1 MFKKDIAQ
9 LNKKIDKEGLALHV
23 VKKNSF
29 LHRFVELKR
38 AHQMW
43 VLFVAFISTVLVW
56 KGLQNLLE
64 LYWFSRHGPFM
75 SNLTAI
81 LLGLFIIASTHYA
94 VKKI

>member
-9 LNKKIDKEGLALHV
+9 LNKKINKEGLALHV

-29 LHRFVELKR
+29 LHRFVELQKP
-38 AHQMW
+38 HQMW
-43 VLFVAFISTVLVW
+43 VIFITFMSTVLVW
-56 KGLQNLLE
+56 KGLHNLLD
-64 LYWFSRHGPFM
+64 LYWFNLHGPLM

-81 LLGLFIIASTHYA
+81 FLGLFIIASTHYA